1 MSEHTVKEENLR
13 SFVEEVFRRQ
23 GVPEADAGTSADVL
37 ISADLRG
44 ISSHGVARLPYYI
57 GRMWEGKINPR
68 PMMELT
74 SFSPATALLDAANG
88 LGMLAG
94 VRAMKE
100 CIRKAEELGAG
111 FVAVKNSCHFG
122 IAGYY
127 SMMALPH
134 DMVGIALS
142 NASPRVVP
150 LWGREGMLG
159 TNPFSIAIPAGREP
173 HFVLD
178 MATSAV
184 SSGKIEVALRQG
196 KPVPEGWVFE
206 TGEKLEL
213 DHRGMIPMSVLH
225 LPLGWTKELGGH
237 KGYGLAL
244 MVDLLSG
251 PLSGA
256 SFGRKLTSVFDPKA
270 PGAGVGHFFGALRV
284 GGFRPAW
291 EFKDAVDEALSE
303 MKRSAKAPGRERVY
317 VAGEPEFEAE
327 AISRKEGIK
336 LNSLVVEKL
345 RQVAEGV
352 GLEFKL

>member
-1 MSEHTVKEENLR
+1 MTEHTVREESLR
-13 SFVEEVFRRQ
+13 AFVEEVFTRQ
-23 GVPEADAGTSADVL
+23 GVPEADAAISADVL

-44 ISSHGVARLPYYI
+44 ISSHGVARLPYYS
-57 GRMWEGKINPR
+57 GRMREGKINPR
-68 PMMELT
+68 PRMELT
-74 SFSPATALLDAANG
+74 SFSPATALLDAGNG
-88 LGMLAG
+88 LGMVAG
-94 VRAMKE
+94 VRAMEE
-100 CIRKAEELGAG
+100 CIRKAEGLGVG

-127 SMMALPH
+127 SMMALAH

-159 TNPFSIAIPAGREP
+159 TNPFSIAIPSGREP
-173 HFVLD
+173 PFVLD

-184 SSGKIEVALRQG
+184 SSGKIEEALRQG
-196 KPVPEGWVFE
+196 KPIPEGWVYD
-206 TGEKLEL
+206 TGEKIEL
-213 DHRGMIPMSVLH
+213 DERGMIPMSVLH

-256 SFGRKLTSVFDPKA
+256 NFGRKLSSAFDPEA

-284 GGFRPAW
+284 DGFRPVE
-291 EFKDAVDEALSE
+291 EFKDAVDEA
-303 MKRSAKAPGRERVY
+303 AKAPGRERVY
-317 VAGEPEFEAE
+317 VAGEPEAEAE
-327 AISRKEGIK
+327 ALARKEGIK
-336 LNSLVVEKL
+336 LKAPVVEKL
-345 RQVAEGV
+345 QEVAESI